1 MDIINILKDELGIKR
16 TQAET
21 AVKLIDEGNTRSI
34 LQRASGRRGWSL
46 MMCDRGECCGI
57 TVPCRSRTF

>member
-21 AVKLIDEGNTRSI
+21 AVK
-34 LQRASGRRGWSL
+34 RGTGK
-46 MMCDRGECCGI
+46 R
-57 TVPCRSRTF
+57 